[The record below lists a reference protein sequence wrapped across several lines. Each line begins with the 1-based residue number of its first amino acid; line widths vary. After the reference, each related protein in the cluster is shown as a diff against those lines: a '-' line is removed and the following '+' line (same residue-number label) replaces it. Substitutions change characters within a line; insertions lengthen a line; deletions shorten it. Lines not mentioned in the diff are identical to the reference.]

1 MSQKTKKMISIFII
15 GAMVVSSF
23 ISVVVAAVSFY

>member
-1 MSQKTKKMISIFII
+1 MSYKMKKIVTIVII

-23 ISVVVAAVSFY
+23 ISVALAAINFH